1 MVEYEEL
8 GFPSFQDYS
17 MEFLDSLMLTNHT
30 YGFFVDWDIVYNKLV
45 MSLYEISLLNGLNKV
60 PSCDVEEK
68 FRELIST
75 YPNVVPPPMASNT
88 AIS

>member
-30 YGFFVDWDIVYNKLV
+30 YGFFVDWDKVYNKLV
-45 MSLYEISLLNGLNKV
+45 KSLFEISLLNV
-60 PSCDVEEK
+60 PAWNG
-68 FRELIST
+68 T
-75 YPNVVPPPMASNT
+75 G
-88 AIS
+88 